1 MEVTWWIENSIIY
14 VWNESVNLTPLKIV
28 RTLGCQ
34 IDEYTRLFGTKETW
48 RKKQTQRETKVFNK
62 NPPYSFIWPYSFNWH
77 LRVGPNFVKSAVIRR
92 TYYKKNMIFSLIGTK
107 IWIKNITK
115 KLKYVFSIFSC
126 FVFLKNHRL
135 DNFFWYR
142 QGLHAW
148 LNVACNQCKIQ
159 DNDHSLNISNLFSC
173 YCASNPC
180 EISGFANVWKFVHS
194 RIGHIWIFLLCHRGF
209 HEKVNA
215 ICNCIFWK
223 IACHTVHI
231 RAWNCSERFFRE
243 SV

>member
-1 MEVTWWIENSIIY
+1 
-14 VWNESVNLTPLKIV
+14 
-28 RTLGCQ
+28 
-34 IDEYTRLFGTKETW
+34 
-48 RKKQTQRETKVFNK
+48 
-62 NPPYSFIWPYSFNWH
+62 
-77 LRVGPNFVKSAVIRR
+77 
-92 TYYKKNMIFSLIGTK
+92 MIFTLIGTK

-159 DNDHSLNISNLFSC
+159 DNDHSLSISNLFSC

-194 RIGHIWIFLLCHRGF
+194 RIGHIWIFLFLMAQIHFSHYLGNFQNIYRLNEQYYFLASCRISMRNNNIPYARHLNPGLSSRA
-209 HEKVNA
+209 V
-215 ICNCIFWK
+215 K
-223 IACHTVHI
+223 ITD
-231 RAWNCSERFFRE
+231 S
-243 SV
+243 